1 MSTNQINLKSKRFSR
16 NSFLKYLGRI
26 ENRSD
31 RCKHDDGIWGCI
43 LIVSIESNILH
54 LRSTWIRSGLLSV
67 GYLQNKRCKPVSF
80 KWQQKN
86 KNCWFKNL
94 QVQIFLNWVM
104 VSWVYFAYLIE
115 ILRFSVR
122 FFLLLL
128 SIFTSVFD
136 VCQWHNVTINCF
148 PENHATLHSIT
159 NPTNPTKRTKSSK
172 YENCVKYQIE
182 SCSIY
187 FTISQRHRFS
197 DLANLEQIPLISVRG
212 CSINHEMNHLSSV
225 SHAIDCSI
233 IRLIVITWLIQ

>member
-1 MSTNQINLKSKRFSR
+1 MQTWWWNLGLHFDRFDRIKHSTFTFNM
-16 NSFLKYLGRI
+16 
-26 ENRSD
+26 D
-31 RCKHDDGIWGCI
+31 RCCQLATCKING
-43 LIVSIESNILH
+43 VSRFHSNGSRKIK
-54 LRSTWIRSGLLSV
+54 I
-67 GYLQNKRCKPVSF
+67 
-80 KWQQKN
+80 
-86 KNCWFKNL
+86 CWFKNL

-104 VSWVYFAYLIE
+104 VSWVYFAYIIE

-148 PENHATLHSIT
+148 PENHATLHSI
-159 NPTNPTKRTKSSK
+159 TNPTKRTKSSK